1 MGDLVRQADE
11 LIQKINRLLDRN
23 DKLMADMLE
32 KDERIR
38 ELNQQLKVKS
48 ERIRQ
53 LEEETVSARVS
64 ENIHLPGM
72 DTKEVRKKIND
83 YLRELDRCIA
93 KLSAEG

>member
-1 MGDLVRQADE
+1 MADLVKQADE

-23 DKLMADMLE
+23 DKLLADMLE
-32 KDERIR
+32 KDEKIR
-38 ELNQQLKVKS
+38 ELIQQMKVKN

-53 LEEETVSARVS
+53 LEEEAVSVRVS
-64 ENIHLPGM
+64 ENIQLPGM
-72 DTKEVRKKIND
+72 DTKEIRKKIND

>member
-23 DKLMADMLE
+23 DKLVADMLE
-32 KDERIR
+32 KEEKIR
-38 ELNQQLKVKS
+38 ELTQQMKAKT

-53 LEEETVSARVS
+53 LEEEAVSARVS
-64 ENIHLPGM
+64 ENIQLPGM
-72 DTKEVRKKIND
+72 DTKEIKKKIND

>member
-23 DKLMADMLE
+23 DKLIADMLE
-32 KDERIR
+32 KDEKIR

-72 DTKEVRKKIND
+72 DTKEIRKKIND